1 MKTYRELDID
11 GKTKLTALVQEVI
24 QFLPLDN
31 TFFSPEKM
39 DSQGISVLKTKQ
51 DYDKDKNEI
60 LRIIEEK
67 RKEGLIDKEKSK
79 QMKYAITTL
88 FNEFI
93 RISPRREYEINKK
106 EVSASE
112 ENELKA
118 VYKGMTMNVGELY
131 IKIGE
136 SYVKIPEKALYRVM
150 DIPGNDEMQSMQYF
164 ITEEKNI
171 KYLNNEEGENYG
183 RK

>member
-11 GKTKLTALVQEVI
+11 GKAKLTELINEVLKI
-24 QFLPLDN
+24 LPSDN
-31 TFFSPEKM
+31 TFFSPDLI
-39 DSQGISVLKTKQ
+39 DSQGNSFFKTKQ

-67 RKEGLIDKEKSK
+67 RREGLIDKEKSK
-79 QMKYAITTL
+79 QMKYAVTTL

-93 RISPRREYEINKK
+93 RISPRKNYEINKS
-106 EVSASE
+106 EVESE
-112 ENELKA
+112 EKSQKA
-118 VYKGMTMNVGELY
+118 LYNGKTMNVGELY
-131 IKIGE
+131 IKIGDT
-136 SYVKIPEKALYRVM
+136 YVKIPEKALYRVM

-164 ITEEKNI
+164 IAEEKDIN
-171 KYLNNEEGENYG
+171 YLVDKEGEFYG